1 MSSQIV
7 FSNDDL
13 RRLIL
18 SYVIHKRCISCKKK
32 LKDPKITLPKNYK
45 DYQNH
50 SWRETEN
57 KYLTDVCN
65 WCYYYVYEYP

>member
-1 MSSQIV
+1 MSYQIV

-45 DYQNH
+45 EYQNR

-57 KYLTDVCN
+57 KYLTNVCN
-65 WCYYYVYEYP
+65 WCYYYVY